1 MKKIGICSIIIA
13 TLLMCCQPLFA
24 QDKNIVVRIAKLRID
39 AAQLENY
46 MAFLKEEIETAV
58 KVETGVLSLY
68 AVAEKDNPTAITIF
82 EIYANDAAYRTHIET
97 SHFKKYKIGTKD
109 MVQSLELIENVP
121 IMLETKKL

>member
-1 MKKIGICSIIIA
+1 MFFVIIS
-13 TLLMCCQPLFA
+13 LVMMFCPPMFA

-58 KVETGVLSLY
+58 RVEPGVLSLY
-68 AVAEKDNPTAITIF
+68 AVAEKGNPTAITIF
-82 EIYANDAAYRTHIET
+82 EIYANDAAYRSHIET
-97 SHFKKYKIGTKD
+97 THFKKYKIGTKD

-121 IMLETKKL
+121 IMLETKKK